1 MPSPRPQI
9 RDRYG
14 GDVDRSS
21 VGTSR
26 VSTSS
31 KQQYQR
37 LSQTLLLAVALFCLL
52 MSMAQLG
59 TNVYTKDG
67 NYVQVWTTL
76 WKSETCPTGQEDSS
90 LCTTT
95 TLPSGQCQESDD
107 RQRTMQAFGIILF
120 MVVTATSVL
129 AIIDV
134 ARPDMLPPLTTIVC
148 MAVTMFTSLIQW
160 GVIAGTYHVNLCDGR
175 SMSSSGYRMSASFA
189 LVMCIWLAS
198 LFNLVAVVSLRYFFG
213 TGLS

>member
-1 MPSPRPQI
+1 MPSPKPQI
-9 RDRYG
+9 RDRY
-14 GDVDRSS
+14 DVDRSS

-26 VSTSS
+26 VSSSS
-31 KQQYQR
+31 KHQYQR

-52 MSMAQLG
+52 MAMAQLG

-90 LCTTT
+90 LCSTT
-95 TLPSGQCQESDD
+95 TLPSGQCTESDD
-107 RQRTMQAFGIILF
+107 RQRTMQAFGILLF
-120 MVVTATSVL
+120 MVVVATSVL
-129 AIIDV
+129 AIVDV
-134 ARPDMLPPLTTIVC
+134 ARPGMLPSIVTMIS
-148 MAVTMFTSLIQW
+148 MAVVVVTSLIQW
-160 GVIAGTYHVNLCDGR
+160 AVIAGTYHVTLCDGR

-198 LFNLVAVVSLRYFFG
+198 LFGLIAVVSLRYFFG